1 MFDLIPHAFAEE
13 AAVAVAEA
21 EPGWF
26 EAALARFND
35 LGSTGWITI
44 ITMIVL
50 AVVMILM
57 SATRKTWTAKSLAYA
72 AMCIALAFILSYIK
86 VFEMPQGGSVTL
98 ASMLPIMLFAAA
110 YGVGPGMLVGAVYGL
125 LQYIQGG
132 WFVHPIQFLL
142 DYPLAFAMIG
152 LAGLY
157 RVLPKKWSSW
167 SLYAAMVIGAIGRA
181 LSATLAGILYW
192 DTAPW
197 ASLVYNGTYLIP
209 DTLVCMV
216 LAAFI
221 AKPVMRILKAK

>member
-1 MFDLIPHAFAEE
+1 MFNLIPHAFAEE
-13 AAVAVAEA
+13 AVVEA

-157 RVLPKKWSSW
+157 TVLPKKWSNW
-167 SLYAAMVIGAIGRA
+167 SLYAAMILGAIGRA

-192 DTAPW
+192 ETAPW

-209 DTLVCMV
+209 DTIICIV
-216 LAAFI
+216 I
-221 AKPVMRILKAK
+221 AVFVGKRLMKMMKK